1 MESNDRP
8 DIPDRGETSDIP
20 GLPSGATAAAEGLA
34 PFKLRTNMRICFNIF
49 PNALMSLSGFLVQ
62 RSSRLLPIDGH
73 SQPADY
79 SAAIHVLLQHIA
91 DRNKEPS
98 PVYSGR
104 SLGTR

>member
-1 MESNDRP
+1 
-8 DIPDRGETSDIP
+8 
-20 GLPSGATAAAEGLA
+20 
-34 PFKLRTNMRICFNIF
+34 
-49 PNALMSLSGFLVQ
+49 MSLSGFLVQ